1 MVTDKITLTATDI
14 SLDGNPS
21 IGDGSELTIA
31 TGSITPTTG
40 FHTVD
45 TEADAATDDLTTIA
59 GGTTGQILVL
69 KSVVDTRN
77 VVVKDGTNIALS
89 ASTDFTLENADDSI
103 TLLYTGTKWIELSRS
118 TNV

>member
-1 MVTDKITLTATDI
+1 
-14 SLDGNPS
+14 
-21 IGDGSELTIA
+21 
-31 TGSITPTTG
+31 
-40 FHTVD
+40 
-45 TEADAATDDLTTIA
+45 
-59 GGTTGQILVL
+59 VL